1 MKSAMTNQAGN
12 QHAGQSQEPARQPS
26 WGDGVDRAAG
36 VPVPFDERLLRWIRR
51 ASVVGLAAS
60 LLIHLLGW
68 FIAAHLS
75 VGRGDGNA
83 PAAMPGAVEFAIM
96 SEAELAELQQASL
109 SYDSPSVPELAQ
121 ETLPEVEAID
131 MPTEAEITGSLSEL
145 VPAELG
151 IGAGDV
157 EQSAGMGEG
166 GSGSGSAS
174 FFGVEATGSRFVYIV
189 DTSGSMAVGG
199 KLEALQRELVKSIE
213 GLLEAADFLVIT
225 YSDSATPLEG
235 RQTWVNADGR
245 GKRFARRGVAKLGS
259 GGGTQPSPA
268 FGLAFAMRPPPEAIY
283 FMTDGEFP
291 DEVANDI
298 AALNAEYR
306 VPVHCI
312 AFVSRNSEDLMRRIS
327 QQSGGTY
334 TFVAAPAG
342 RP

>member
-1 MKSAMTNQAGN
+1 MKSAMTQQTGN
-12 QHAGQSQEPARQPS
+12 QSGGRGQEHAREPS
-26 WGDGVDRAAG
+26 WGAGDAAA
-36 VPVPFDERLLRWIRR
+36 PVPFDERLLRWIRR
-51 ASVVGLAAS
+51 ATVVGLAAS
-60 LLIHLLGW
+60 LVIHLLGW

-75 VGRGDGNA
+75 VGRGDGNPA
-83 PAAMPGAVEFAIM
+83 AAMPGPVDFAVMTQAEFA
-96 SEAELAELQQASL
+96 ELEQPSL

-121 ETLPEVEAID
+121 ETLPEVEALD

-145 VPAELG
+145 VPADLG
-151 IGAGDV
+151 VGAGDV

-225 YSDSATPLEG
+225 YSDSALPLDG
-235 RQTWVNADGR
+235 RSSWVNADDR
-245 GKRFARRGVAKLGS
+245 GKRFARRAVANLNS

-298 AALNAEYR
+298 AALNAEYK

-312 AFVSRNSEDLMRRIS
+312 AFVSRSSEDLMRRIAK
-327 QQSGGTY
+327 QSGGTY
-334 TFVAAPAG
+334 TFVAAPTG
-342 RP
+342 SP

>member
-1 MKSAMTNQAGN
+1 MKSAMTQQAGN
-12 QHAGQSQEPARQPS
+12 QSGGRGQEHAREPS
-26 WGDGVDRAAG
+26 WGASDGAA
-36 VPVPFDERLLRWIRR
+36 PVPFDERLLRWIRR
-51 ASVVGLAAS
+51 ATVVGLAVS
-60 LLIHLLGW
+60 LVVHLLGW

-75 VGRGDGNA
+75 VGRGDGNPA
-83 PAAMPGAVEFAIM
+83 AAMPGPVEFAVM
-96 SEAELAELQQASL
+96 SQAEFAELEQSSL

-121 ETLPEVEAID
+121 ETLPEVEALD

-145 VPAELG
+145 VPADLG
-151 IGAGDV
+151 VGAGDV

-225 YSDSATPLEG
+225 YSDSALPLDG
-235 RQTWVNADGR
+235 KSSWVNADDR
-245 GKRFARRGVAKLGS
+245 GKRFARRAVANLRS

-298 AALNAEYR
+298 AALNAEYK

-312 AFVSRNSEDLMRRIS
+312 AFVSRNSEDLMRRIAK
-327 QQSGGTY
+327 QSGGTY
-334 TFVAAPAG
+334 TFVAAPTG
-342 RP
+342 SP

>member
-1 MKSAMTNQAGN
+1 METGPERSDHAANQHGCCEWGFKPCAREAVAERSDDERAEAQAGT
-12 QHAGQSQEPARQPS
+12 AEEA
-26 WGDGVDRAAG
+26 
-36 VPVPFDERLLRWIRR
+36 ERLQ
-51 ASVVGLAAS
+51 A
-60 LLIHLLGW
+60 
-68 FIAAHLS
+68 
-75 VGRGDGNA
+75 
-83 PAAMPGAVEFAIM
+83 EFA
-96 SEAELAELQQASL
+96 ELEQPSL

-121 ETLPEVEAID
+121 ETLPEVEALD

-145 VPAELG
+145 VPADLG
-151 IGAGDV
+151 VGAGDV

-225 YSDSATPLEG
+225 YSDSALPLDG
-235 RQTWVNADGR
+235 RSSWVNADDR
-245 GKRFARRGVAKLGS
+245 GKRFARRAVANLNS

-298 AALNAEYR
+298 AALNAEYK

-312 AFVSRNSEDLMRRIS
+312 AFVSRSSEDLMRRIAK
-327 QQSGGTY
+327 QSGGTY
-334 TFVAAPAG
+334 TFVAAPTG
-342 RP
+342 SP

>member
-1 MKSAMTNQAGN
+1 MKNAMTNESGN
-12 QHAGQSQEPARQPS
+12 LRE
-26 WGDGVDRAAG
+26 G
-36 VPVPFDERLLRWIRR
+36 VPDLPFSSRVEPDLGLAQATLPFEDRLMRWIRR
-51 ASVVGLAAS
+51 ATVVGFAAS

-68 FIAAHLS
+68 FIAAHMH
-75 VGRGDGNA
+75 VGRGDGNT
-83 PAAMPGAVEFAIM
+83 PAAMPGAVDFAVM

-121 ETLPEVEAID
+121 ETLPEVEAIE

-145 VPAELG
+145 VPADLG
-151 IGAGDV
+151 VGAGDV

-174 FFGVEATGSRFVYIV
+174 FFGVEATGSRFIYIV

-199 KLEALQRELVKSIE
+199 KLAALQRELVKSIE
-213 GLLEAADFLVIT
+213 GLLEAADFLIIT
-225 YSDSATPLEG
+225 YNDSATPLEG
-235 RQTWVNADGR
+235 RQSWINADNR
-245 GKRFARRGVAKLGS
+245 GKRFARRGVARLGS

-268 FGLAFAMRPPPEAIY
+268 FVLAFAMRPPPEAIY
-283 FMTDGEFP
+283 FMTDGEFSE
-291 DEVANDI
+291 EVANDI
-298 AALNAEYR
+298 AALNAEYK

-312 AFVSRNSEDLMRRIS
+312 AFVSRNSEDLMRRIAKE
-327 QQSGGTY
+327 SGGTY